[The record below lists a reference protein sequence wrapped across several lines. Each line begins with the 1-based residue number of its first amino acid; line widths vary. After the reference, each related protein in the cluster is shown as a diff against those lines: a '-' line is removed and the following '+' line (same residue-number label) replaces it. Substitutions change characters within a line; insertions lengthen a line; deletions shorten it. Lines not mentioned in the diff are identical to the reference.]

1 MKLTHS
7 EKRALVLQSRQKIEF
22 PVKVDKYSK
31 KIERR
36 IIKLKPRGLARMR
49 KVWNEN
55 PDAFEK
61 ELERIPSTASM
72 NESSR
77 KRWFKIF
84 PNAERRYLDY
94 IKKESNK

>member
-7 EKRALVLQSRQKIEF
+7 EKRALVLQSRQKIEL

-55 PDAFEK
+55 PDAFER
-61 ELERIPSTASM
+61 ELERIPSTVSM
-72 NESSR
+72 SESSR
-77 KRWFKIF
+77 KRYFQIF
-84 PNAERRYLDY
+84 PNAEKRYLEY
-94 IKKESNK
+94 INKKK